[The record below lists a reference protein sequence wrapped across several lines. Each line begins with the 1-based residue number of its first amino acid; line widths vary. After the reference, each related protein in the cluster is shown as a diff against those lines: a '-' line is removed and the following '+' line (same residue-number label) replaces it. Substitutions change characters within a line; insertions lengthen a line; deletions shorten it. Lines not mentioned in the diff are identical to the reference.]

1 MKNIALISTGGTI
14 AGSGRMSEYEAG
26 TLDVRSIIDSIPEIK
41 SLANLKL
48 FPLCS
53 KDSNDIT
60 EKDWLALR
68 DLCHQLEKDPSI
80 DGIVITHGTDTFEET
95 AFFLNLTL
103 QNRKPVVMTG
113 AMRPASA
120 VSADG
125 PMNLYE
131 AVSLAS
137 HPNAYKAGVLAVFA
151 DTIYSARD
159 LVKTNSLK
167 TNAFDMG
174 EYGALGF
181 MRDEHVYF
189 ENMPYRKHTC
199 ESLFAHLE
207 YSQLPRVGIFYVH
220 AGADPQLLRYML
232 DHYDV
237 IVLAGSGAGNYS
249 NAIKTVVEEYDGP
262 CRIVRSSRLL
272 EGAVFES
279 KIFDPEQKTI
289 PSFKLS
295 PHKARILLMVALVY
309 TQDLEKLKMIFET
322 Y

>member
-174 EYGALGF
+174 E
-181 MRDEHVYF
+181 
-189 ENMPYRKHTC
+189 
-199 ESLFAHLE
+199 
-207 YSQLPRVGIFYVH
+207 
-220 AGADPQLLRYML
+220 
-232 DHYDV
+232 
-237 IVLAGSGAGNYS
+237 
-249 NAIKTVVEEYDGP
+249 
-262 CRIVRSSRLL
+262 
-272 EGAVFES
+272 
-279 KIFDPEQKTI
+279 
-289 PSFKLS
+289 
-295 PHKARILLMVALVY
+295 
-309 TQDLEKLKMIFET
+309 
-322 Y
+322 

>member
-113 AMRPASA
+113 AMRSASA

-207 YSQLPRVGIFYVH
+207 YSQLPRVGIFMSM
-220 AGADPQLLRYML
+220 Q
-232 DHYDV
+232 
-237 IVLAGSGAGNYS
+237 
-249 NAIKTVVEEYDGP
+249 E
-262 CRIVRSSRLL
+262 
-272 EGAVFES
+272 
-279 KIFDPEQKTI
+279 
-289 PSFKLS
+289 
-295 PHKARILLMVALVY
+295 RILSFFSICWNVTMGSFWQAAARE
-309 TQDLEKLKMIFET
+309 TIRMRSRRWLKSMMDRVGSFVLRDCWRGGF
-322 Y
+322 